1 MSKPSGPVQGI
12 IFDLDGTL
20 VESHLDFDLMRR
32 EMELPDGAPVLET
45 ILTLDEDRARR
56 CWQILERHEQQ
67 GAHRAE
73 LVPGVR
79 EFLGSVAARGLP
91 QAILTRN
98 GRRFAGETLRKLSL
112 QFDPVMTRD
121 DGPIKPRPEAIWE
134 ICKKW
139 ALEPSQLVIIG
150 DYRFDLEA
158 GRAAGTR
165 TVLYTRQGA
174 LANRTWAAQ
183 ADFLLHSFEEA
194 EEFWRWVD
202 EPI

>member
-1 MSKPSGPVQGI
+1 MTKQPQIRGI

-32 EMELPDGAPVLET
+32 EMELPDGVPVLET
-45 ILTLDEDRARR
+45 ILTLEEAHARH
-56 CWQILERHEQQ
+56 CWQVLERHEQA
-67 GAHRAE
+67 GANRAE
-73 LVPGVR
+73 LVLGVR
-79 EFLGSVAARGLP
+79 GFLDAVTARGLP

-112 QFDPVMTRD
+112 AFDPVMTRD
-121 DGPIKPRPEAIWE
+121 DAPIKPRPEAIWE
-134 ICKKW
+134 ICRKW
-139 ALEPSQLVIIG
+139 KAEPRDLVIIG

-174 LANRTWAAQ
+174 MTNRSWAAQ
-183 ADFLLHSFEEA
+183 ADFLLHSFEDA
-194 EEFWRWVD
+194 AGFWRWFD